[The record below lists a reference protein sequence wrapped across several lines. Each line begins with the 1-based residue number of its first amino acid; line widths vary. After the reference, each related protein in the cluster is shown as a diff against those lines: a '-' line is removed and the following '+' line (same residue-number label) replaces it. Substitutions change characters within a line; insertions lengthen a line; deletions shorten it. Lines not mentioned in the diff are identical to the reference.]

1 MASSSLS
8 LKVKFYSH
16 NVRGIRDYRKRRKI
30 FNWFAKHEG
39 KIVFVSYRRHI
50 VIKVQKIAGVLSGVV
65 PHILHMAARIVVV

>member
-16 NVRGIRDYRKRRKI
+16 NVRGMRDYRKRRI
-30 FNWFAKHEG
+30 GLLNTMG
-39 KIVFVSYRRHI
+39 TIVFASYRRHI
-50 VIKVQKIAGVLSGVV
+50 VIKAQKIAGVHSGVV